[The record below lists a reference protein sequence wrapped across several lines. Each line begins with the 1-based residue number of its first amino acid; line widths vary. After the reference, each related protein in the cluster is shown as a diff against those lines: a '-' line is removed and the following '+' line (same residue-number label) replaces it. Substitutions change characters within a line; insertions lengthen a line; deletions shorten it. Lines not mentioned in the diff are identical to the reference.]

1 MMGAMNAE
9 PVHKAVIMARGLG
22 TRLRAAT
29 DARLSA
35 EQQAVAATGVKAMMP
50 VGEQDGRP
58 FVDHVV
64 HELAEAGIDEVCL
77 VIGPE
82 HQQVRERF
90 AALPT
95 RRVRFSF
102 AVQDRPLG
110 TADAVA
116 AARDFAGTDRFV
128 VINSDNHYPAPAVR
142 ALLQAPGTATL
153 GFDAQALVAH
163 SNIPADRVAAF
174 AVLDVDADGH
184 LVDLVEKPT
193 AEQLARHGA
202 HALVS
207 MNCFC
212 FGPSIF
218 DACAA
223 IRPSAR
229 GELEIVDAVR
239 HLVAAGEPVTVV
251 PVAQGVL
258 DLSGR
263 GDVADVAARLA
274 GSDVEL

>member
-1 MMGAMNAE
+1 MSE
-9 PVHKAVIMARGLG
+9 QSVHKAVIMARGLG
-22 TRLRAAT
+22 TRLRAQA
-29 DARLSA
+29 AAELSA

-50 VGEQDGRP
+50 VGGGRP
-58 FVDHVV
+58 FVEHVI

-82 HQQVRERF
+82 HEQVRERY
-90 AALPT
+90 ANLPT
-95 RRVRFSF
+95 RRVRISL
-102 AVQDRPLG
+102 ATQAEPLG

-116 AARDFAGTDRFV
+116 AARDFAGGDRFV
-128 VINSDNHYPAPAVR
+128 VVNSDNHYPAAALR
-142 ALLQAPGTATL
+142 ALLAAPGTATL
-153 GFDAQALVAH
+153 GFDAAALVQR
-163 SNIPADRVAAF
+163 SNIPAERVAAF
-174 AVLDVDADGH
+174 ALLEVDAAGH
-184 LVDLVEKPT
+184 LVDLAEKPGP
-193 AEQLARHGA
+193 EELARHGE

-223 IRPSAR
+223 IEPSPR

-251 PVAQGVL
+251 PVAEGVL

-263 GDVADVAARLA
+263 GDVARVAAELA
-274 GSDVEL
+274 DVDVKL